1 MVSMVQTTT
10 LHLTTS
16 NQCKDTFPV
25 TQLPTRCMFHSPSNK
40 ISPTTIP
47 SQEPSLMLDPH
58 CLATLGAV
66 FRVFSLRDEDIRDI
80 TNSQGQYSD
89 AFQVHSHFH
98 LMIQSFEL
106 LNLNFH
112 YFIAGEGE
120 RDCDSRSTISSQ
132 LSDNERQTLSNS
144 TEAAFSQL
152 FQTEPNQESNS
163 EDAVRDPINERLKV
177 WKLQDIPFDDTNRST
192 LSPSPF
198 SVVNTFT
205 LQETLFIEQLTS
217 IDERVRVQVR
227 EIMYIIQIY

>member
-1 MVSMVQTTT
+1 
-10 LHLTTS
+10 
-16 NQCKDTFPV
+16 
-25 TQLPTRCMFHSPSNK
+25 
-40 ISPTTIP
+40 
-47 SQEPSLMLDPH
+47 
-58 CLATLGAV
+58 
-66 FRVFSLRDEDIRDI
+66 
-80 TNSQGQYSD
+80 
-89 AFQVHSHFH
+89 
-98 LMIQSFEL
+98 MIQSFEL

-112 YFIAGEGE
+112 CCIAGEGE

-144 TEAAFSQL
+144 TETAFSQL

-227 EIMYIIQIY
+227 EIMYTIQIY